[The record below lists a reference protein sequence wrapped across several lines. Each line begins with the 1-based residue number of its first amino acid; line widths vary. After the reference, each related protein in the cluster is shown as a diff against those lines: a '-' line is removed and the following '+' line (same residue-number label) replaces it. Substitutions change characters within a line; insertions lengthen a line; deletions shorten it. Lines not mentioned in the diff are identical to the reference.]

1 MVPPIGA
8 DSSGL
13 LKLHPRNGRTMN
25 LPLVKKS
32 TKQIEKA
39 RDSSILVHGAKLFN
53 SLPMSLRNLSDCSLL
68 EFKKKLD
75 DYITRIADQPT
86 VSGVTNYLG
95 SNSLIQAIPYYQKEG
110 LLSTH

>member
-1 MVPPIGA
+1 
-8 DSSGL
+8 
-13 LKLHPRNGRTMN
+13 MN

-68 EFKKKLD
+68 EFKRKLD
-75 DYITRIADQPT
+75 DYITKIPDQPT
-86 VSGVTNYLG
+86 VSGVTNFG